1 MTETTATA
9 LAPAA
14 SSGNLAAAMFATV
27 THTLTPFL
35 TGQAE
40 PTPALLTVLT
50 EAADAAG
57 AEPVNVTALIHTALR
72 DALDPVLS
80 GQADPDEEIINAL
93 NQVLATAYG
102 AAARTVNYRQAP
114 ARPTVSAPVGT
125 GRTSGVRAEILAVFA
140 ANPGRAFTV
149 TEMTHA
155 IGDHRSSGA
164 VGAQLITMTGHG
176 LAAQVGEA
184 PKTYTA
190 GPNAPILA
198 TSAPA
203 PATEQQPDADD
214 ADEADEA
221 DLDEMPETDPTDTDT
236 DVEADGAVEIE
247 ATEPGTNPA
256 HTPDTDTA
264 SNAADAEASEAAPA
278 ARRPRAKRR

>member
-1 MTETTATA
+1 MTETTTTV
-9 LAPAA
+9 PAA
-14 SSGNLAAAMFATV
+14 VSGNLAAAMFATV

-35 TGQAE
+35 TGEAE

-72 DALDPVLS
+72 DALSPVLT
-80 GQADPDEEIINAL
+80 GQVDPDDEIISAL

-102 AAARTVNYRQAP
+102 AASRTLTYRQTP
-114 ARPTVSAPVGT
+114 ARPTLSASVST
-125 GRTSGVRAEILAVFA
+125 GRASGVRAEILATFA
-140 ANPGRAFTV
+140 ANPGKAFTV

-155 IGDHRSSGA
+155 LGDHRSSGA

-190 GPNAPILA
+190 GPNAPV
-198 TSAPA
+198 TPAPA
-203 PATEQQPDADD
+203 PATDQQPDP
-214 ADEADEA
+214 DETDEA
-221 DLDEMPETDPTDTDT
+221 DLDDMPETNPTEPNTEADDAAEPEATDPHTTTAPATNTDTDT
-236 DVEADGAVEIE
+236 D
-247 ATEPGTNPA
+247 
-256 HTPDTDTA
+256 TDT
-264 SNAADAEASEAAPA
+264 EASEAAPA
-278 ARRPRAKRR
+278 APRARTKRR